1 MTHSGDLLSDVR
13 LGDDKVR
20 VDDNHLIDVMGY
32 RTLTVVFP
40 GDVTVK
46 LLDVAYVPDTAFKLF
61 LLMAAH
67 KQGVRF
73 TSEEKDLCSSLS
85 NGRLR
90 FEG

>member
-1 MTHSGDLLSDVR
+1 ME
-13 LGDDKVR
+13 
-20 VDDNHLIDVMGY
+20 
-32 RTLTVVFP
+32 RTTTNSLVPFQPFQPGRNKLRHALAVVFP
-40 GDVTVK
+40 GDLTVK